1 MYKTF
6 YSIKIPIVIMLIEPE
21 MAFDCP
27 FFPFHGIGNLNAKL
41 MLKINYFHSSLNR
54 LDKAVLGPKIRIK
67 GRFAG

>member
-1 MYKTF
+1 
-6 YSIKIPIVIMLIEPE
+6 MLIELE

-54 LDKAVLGPKIRIK
+54 LDKAVLVPNDILCDLVRLIDL
-67 GRFAG
+67 ATS

>member
-6 YSIKIPIVIMLIEPE
+6 YSIKNPIVIMLIEPE

-41 MLKINYFHSSLNR
+41 MLKINYFHSSLNFYY
-54 LDKAVLGPKIRIK
+54 L
-67 GRFAG
+67 